1 MSEKMTPEQTPKA
14 GGETPRMRRGLRV
27 LLVVSVT
34 LNLLIVGLAVGMA
47 LSGGPAAHHGSRFPA
62 HVRAL
67 EHEDRRA
74 LGRAIRSAYRE
85 GRLGKRSEKRY
96 EARLADLLEATP
108 FDRVAVAA
116 LQREMKAAEM
126 ARFDAARQIWLDRVA
141 TMSDAERAAYAE
153 RLRVA
158 LTQKERK

>member
-1 MSEKMTPEQTPKA
+1 M
-14 GGETPRMRRGLRV
+14 
-27 LLVVSVT
+27 
-34 LNLLIVGLAVGMA
+34 
-47 LSGGPAAHHGSRFPA
+47 
-62 HVRAL
+62 
-67 EHEDRRA
+67 
-74 LGRAIRSAYRE
+74 
-85 GRLGKRSEKRY
+85 KRH